1 MPAWKPDPKK
11 IRAFESGAAF
21 EAWLKKNHDK
31 EDELFIRMYKKSSG
45 IPSIDW
51 NAAVDV
57 SLCWGWIDG
66 VRLSADEKS
75 FLQRY
80 TPRRAKSRWSQINR
94 TRVEALTK
102 AGRMTPHG
110 QRHVD
115 AAKADGRWDAAYP
128 SPGKVELPAELL
140 EAIRAEPKALA
151 MFQTLN
157 AANRY
162 ALAYRLFHV
171 KSAQAR
177 EKRIAQFVA
186 MLKSGKTIHPNGAA
200 RAKAK
205 AKPAAVADGKAK
217 RAPAARANKA
227 AAPAGRSK
235 AAKPRAAR

>member
-1 MPAWKPDPKK
+1 MKPDPKK
-11 IRAFESGAAF
+11 IRPFKDGAAF

-31 EDELFIRMYKKSSG
+31 ETEVFIRMYKKSSG

-51 NAAVDV
+51 NEAVDV

-66 VRLSADEKS
+66 VRLSGDEES

-94 TRVEALTK
+94 RRVEALTK

-128 SPGKVELPAELL
+128 SPSRLEVPDDLL
-140 EAIRAEPKALA
+140 KALRAEPKAFA
-151 MFQTLN
+151 AFQKLN

-162 ALAYRLFHV
+162 ALAYRLFHL
-171 KSAQAR
+171 KTPAGRA
-177 EKRIAQFVA
+177 KRIAEFVA
-186 MLKSGKTIHPNGAA
+186 MLKRGKTLYPNGAPS
-200 RAKAK
+200 KK
-205 AKPAAVADGKAK
+205 AKPSTAPRANVAK
-217 RAPAARANKA
+217 RRAE
-227 AAPAGRSK
+227 R
-235 AAKPRAAR
+235 